1 MPHAKIT
8 IIKGMLFLFLAL
20 ATYVLIGCGQS
31 ESTYLLDTCIVSGE
45 KLGSMGDSVSYV
57 HNGQEVKFCCKG
69 CQAAFKKDPN
79 KYLARLEGSAAEDHQ
94 ILGHDHS
101 GHDHSGHDH

>member
-1 MPHAKIT
+1 MPHARIA
-8 IIKGMLFLFLAL
+8 IIKGILFLFLAL
-20 ATYVLIGCGQS
+20 AAYVLIGCSQS
-31 ESTYLLDTCIVSGE
+31 ESTAKAYLLDTCIVSGE

-69 CQAAFKKDPN
+69 CQGAFKKDPN

-94 ILGHDHS
+94 SLGHDH
-101 GHDHSGHDH
+101 